1 MISVRRVV
9 AISVNVVDLEHFRR
23 VAASRNKDGVTLFVQ
38 NFRANVDAGIP
49 RAFRVCEMQD
59 HCSPCTRNRVHIL
72 LHNLA
77 MIFLHPRFAIAL
89 EVERFE
95 LTLGRVGGARL
106 REHNFGRWGRVIFF
120 AFFMVICG
128 RHVVVSE
135 DASINGGTAVE
146 ADALE
151 ADSHVFAVICVE
163 NNIYVFSRMT
173 GESTSSITLRGRRT
187 LSLERSKS

>member
-1 MISVRRVV
+1 M
-9 AISVNVVDLEHFRR
+9 
-23 VAASRNKDGVTLFVQ
+23 
-38 NFRANVDAGIP
+38 
-49 RAFRVCEMQD
+49 
-59 HCSPCTRNRVHIL
+59 
-72 LHNLA
+72 
-77 MIFLHPRFAIAL
+77 
-89 EVERFE
+89 
-95 LTLGRVGGARL
+95 
-106 REHNFGRWGRVIFF
+106 
-120 AFFMVICG
+120 
-128 RHVVVSE
+128 SE